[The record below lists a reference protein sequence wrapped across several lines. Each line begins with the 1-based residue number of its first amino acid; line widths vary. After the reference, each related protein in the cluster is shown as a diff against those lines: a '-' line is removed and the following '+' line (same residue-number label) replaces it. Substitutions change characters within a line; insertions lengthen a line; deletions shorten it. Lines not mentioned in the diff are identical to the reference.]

1 MALTYHYRILPGKK
15 GSPVKTPSIPVCFKG
30 NSSLSLNVV
39 ALVDS
44 GADCSIIPKGLA
56 EVLNLNLSGPT
67 QDSYGI
73 AGSIKCIQSSVKIVL
88 KQNHERYELSVP
100 LLVSSDDYCPIIL
113 GRRAFFDNFKIVF
126 DSKHEHVVLKKNGE

>member
-15 GSPVKTPSIPVCFKG
+15 GAPIKTPSIPVCFKG
-30 NSSLSLNVV
+30 NSLLSLNVV

-56 EVLNLNLSGPT
+56 EVLNLNLSGQT

-73 AGSIKCIQSSVKIVL
+73 AGSIKCIQSSVKIVFR
-88 KQNHERYELSVP
+88 QNHEKYELSIP
-100 LLVSSDDYCPIIL
+100 LLVSSDDSCPIIL

-126 DSKHEHVVLKKNGE
+126 DTKHETVVLRKYGE